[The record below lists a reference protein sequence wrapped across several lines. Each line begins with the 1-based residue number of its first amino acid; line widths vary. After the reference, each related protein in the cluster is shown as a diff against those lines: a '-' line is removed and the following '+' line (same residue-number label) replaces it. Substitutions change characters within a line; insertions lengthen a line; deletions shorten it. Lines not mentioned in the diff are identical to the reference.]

1 MEPIPLS
8 GGQLIL
14 TNPDDHT
21 LLARDPSLIGGALA
35 HDLDTLQKMRMTCPE
50 VPVGLSAA
58 CPPLPEDRDVPLCER
73 YIRTCRAAF
82 KPFVQE
88 RPAFYYLHGAEN
100 FRALRAA
107 VLAMTDLSGAAL
119 MAELPVDADGRME
132 DGSFPRWE
140 GRR

>member
-119 MAELPVDADGRME
+119 ME
-132 DGSFPRWE
+132 
-140 GRR
+140 